1 MKAVNNTLSS
11 HSRMVVSGRKEE
23 VILRFTNFIVGL
35 ISNNKRASIATVVRI
50 VNDTAP
56 RKLAWKYEDDE
67 ITVNCFRPRVG
78 RDRPAQAIEQLD
90 FKQSPFLK
98 PLVRLAS
105 IKVCPGMYCFLVSN
119 PKRPS

>member
-1 MKAVNNTLSS
+1 MSNNFEVSRKKKQGTKHNRRECRHVTISIIKVLQNDLRNATVKEITDCMKAVNNTLSS

-56 RKLAWKYEDDE
+56 RK
-67 ITVNCFRPRVG
+67 
-78 RDRPAQAIEQLD
+78 
-90 FKQSPFLK
+90 
-98 PLVRLAS
+98 
-105 IKVCPGMYCFLVSN
+105 
-119 PKRPS
+119 